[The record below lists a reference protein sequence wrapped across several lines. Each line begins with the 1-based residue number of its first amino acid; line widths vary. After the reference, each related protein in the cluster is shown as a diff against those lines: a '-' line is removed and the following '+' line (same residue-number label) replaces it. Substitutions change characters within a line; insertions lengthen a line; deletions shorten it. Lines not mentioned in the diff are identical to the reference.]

1 MDQVNWVPSLSS
13 IIGLKDFFIL
23 DPRINQQARLTLITG
38 PVRSGKTRLAVQWAL
53 NFPSPRTY
61 IATAQSLD
69 AEMADRI
76 SRHREERGSD
86 FQTIE
91 EPLVLSLRLEAI
103 KLQCSVVVVDC
114 LTLWVSNLLGIVEE
128 DQKIQNRMDEFLG
141 VLKNIQTPVILIGNE
156 VGWGIVPENPLARRF
171 RDLSG
176 RLQQEIA
183 QAADQVI
190 LMVAGIPL
198 VIKGNGQ

>member
-1 MDQVNWVPSLSS
+1 
-13 IIGLKDFFIL
+13 L
-23 DPRINQQARLTLITG
+23 DPKINQQARLTLITG

-61 IATAQSLD
+61 IATAQGLD
-69 AEMADRI
+69 AEMVDRI
-76 SRHREERGSD
+76 RRHREERGSD

-91 EPLVLSLRLEAI
+91 EPLVLSTRLEEI
-103 KLQCSVVVVDC
+103 KHQCSVVVVDC
-114 LTLWVSNLLGIVEE
+114 LTLWVNNLMGMMEE
-128 DQKIQNRMDEFLG
+128 EQEIQNRMNEFLG
-141 VLKNIQTPVILIGNE
+141 VLKNTRTPVILIGNE
-156 VGWGIVPENPLARRF
+156 VGWGIVPENAMARRF

-183 QAADQVI
+183 QIADQVI

-198 VIKGNGQ
+198 VIKGNRN

>member
-1 MDQVNWVPSLSS
+1 MDP
-13 IIGLKDFFIL
+13 K
-23 DPRINQQARLTLITG
+23 INQQARLTLITG
-38 PVRSGKTRLAVQWAL
+38 PVRSGKTRLAVQWSL

-61 IATAQSLD
+61 IATAQGLD

-76 SRHREERGSD
+76 RRHREERGSA

-91 EPLVLSLRLEAI
+91 EPLALSTRLEAI
-103 KLQCSVVVVDC
+103 KHQCSVVVVDC
-114 LTLWVSNLLGIVEE
+114 LTLWISNLLGITEKE
-128 DQKIQNRMDEFLG
+128 DREIQNQMDEFLE
-141 VLKNIQTPVILIGNE
+141 VLKNSQTPVILIGNE
-156 VGWGIVPENPLARRF
+156 VGWGIVPENAMARRF

-183 QAADQVI
+183 LIADQVI

-198 VIKGNGQ
+198 VVKGDRK

>member
-1 MDQVNWVPSLSS
+1 
-13 IIGLKDFFIL
+13 L
-23 DPRINQQARLTLITG
+23 DPKINQQARLTLITG

-61 IATAQSLD
+61 IATAQGLD
-69 AEMADRI
+69 SEMADRI
-76 SRHREERGSD
+76 RRHREERGSA

-91 EPLVLSLRLEAI
+91 EPLVLSTRLEEI
-103 KLQCSVVVVDC
+103 EHHCSVVVVDC
-114 LTLWVSNLLGIVEE
+114 LTLWVSNLLGIMEKE
-128 DQKIQNRMDEFLG
+128 DQEINNLMDEFLG

-156 VGWGIVPENPLARRF
+156 VGWGIVPENALARNF

-183 QAADQVI
+183 QIADQVI

-198 VIKGNGQ
+198 VVKGNGK